1 MEVKEVCAHRKSG
14 CTPIREME
22 QIKVGDTIK
31 CHDKDDCVNYVNEL
45 AKCGIE
51 TDFLYEKDGE
61 YGLWLVV
68 TKTA

>member
-1 MEVKEVCAHRKSG
+1 
-14 CTPIREME
+14 ME

-31 CHDKDDCVNYVNEL
+31 CHDKDDCVSYMNEL